1 MAAITIELKMA
12 LHEKCN
18 QLVDEMIARGQWRID
33 QVQEAANEESK
44 SSMGDK
50 YETTRSMMQ
59 REKEQAE
66 AQLDENLKLKE
77 ALYRIHVNALMDT
90 VAPGAA
96 VRTNMGNFFLAAAVG
111 KFTVEGENWFGISA
125 ISPLGQKLKG
135 LGKGDTFELNKRKFV
150 IQELA

>member
-12 LHEKCN
+12 LHKKCN
-18 QLVDEMIARGQWRID
+18 ELVDEMISRGQWRIE

-66 AQLDENLKLKE
+66 AQLEENLKLKE
-77 ALYRIHVNALMDT
+77 ALYRIHVNSLMDT
-90 VAPGAA
+90 VAPGSA
-96 VRTNMGNFFLAAAVG
+96 VRTNMGNFYLAAAVG
-111 KFTVEGENWFGISA
+111 KFKVEGEDWFGISA
-125 ISPLGQKLKG
+125 VSPLGQKLKG
-135 LGKGDTFELNKRKFV
+135 LEAGDSFELNNRKFV
-150 IQELA
+150 VKELA